1 MYKNFPQPDLVA
13 KPSQC
18 IEWKKLGWI
27 FAVIETTCPR
37 CLRIE
42 TTRKKFKHLFLCP
55 SSLARLC
62 QLQCSRQAGWKRHQP
77 KMHRYEEMKADMKKK
92 TSIKFEQTLKQPE
105 RTITNLETLENKYV
119 AKAILRLFSKFLDN
133 RRTFS
138 WQPSF
143 GLSLRQRDA
152 SRRTPD
158 ISVKANRWR
167 WRKQSP
173 HHFWAEHG
181 ACTHTVSQK
190 QASHGCKLIDLTQPR
205 LPCASLGTVESQVSM
220 VWFCL

>member
-1 MYKNFPQPDLVA
+1 MYKNFSPSPTWWQNLVNALSGKNLVEFLLWNDLSKMSKNWNISFCA
-13 KPSQC
+13 QARWLACANFNAADKLDGRG
-18 IEWKKLGWI
+18 INLKKC
-27 FAVIETTCPR
+27 T
-37 CLRIE
+37 
-42 TTRKKFKHLFLCP
+42 
-55 SSLARLC
+55 
-62 QLQCSRQAGWKRHQP
+62 
-77 KMHRYEEMKADMKKK
+77 DMKRWKQIWKK

-220 VWFCL
+220 VWFCF